1 MVKTRNGFTLI
12 ELLVVMVI
20 IALLVGLLLPAL
32 GRAREEAR
40 KTQCRSNLRQV
51 GLAMNIYA
59 NDNKGWTTPAYGMW
73 VGPHNHMTV
82 NSNLNTEGGDVVCP
96 QMYLVRKTRYLDGSG
111 NDWGSLDYTTP
122 TPSWPSGPGGGGI
135 PSSLGLL
142 YAGGYLTQQG
152 ASVLDCPSRILPE
165 SGNQEPAE
173 RAAVDASGE
182 QAVRDWKATL
192 NRMMTFDPD
201 EPFWTTG
208 GKACWSNGDDYGSFD
223 WMAAAGNHISPS
235 FGSMGVYGQM
245 AYRATY
251 NFATRTRDNT
261 YSYYYSGGYWPAKCG
276 ESPKMWCNIIGSY
289 MVRPENV
296 DDYSLNSYK
305 VDEIAGKAVASDA
318 IWGFF
323 GRSNARWHSQWP
335 ASIDPTKWYYTS
347 SQPNTLST
355 RWWASNHDNAYNV
368 LFTDGSVK
376 TYSDAGLSLYKS
388 FCVRLTEVPELRYTG
403 QIYANYFDALY
414 AQD

>member
-1 MVKTRNGFTLI
+1 
-12 ELLVVMVI
+12 
-20 IALLVGLLLPAL
+20 
-32 GRAREEAR
+32 
-40 KTQCRSNLRQV
+40 
-51 GLAMNIYA
+51 
-59 NDNKGWTTPAYGMW
+59 
-73 VGPHNHMTV
+73 
-82 NSNLNTEGGDVVCP
+82 
-96 QMYLVRKTRYLDGSG
+96 
-111 NDWGSLDYTTP
+111 
-122 TPSWPSGPGGGGI
+122 
-135 PSSLGLL
+135 
-142 YAGGYLTQQG
+142 
-152 ASVLDCPSRILPE
+152 VLDCPSRLVPE

-173 RAAVDASGE
+173 RAAVNASGE

-208 GKACWSNGDDYGSFD
+208 GKACWTNGDDYGSFD
-223 WMAAAGNHISPS
+223 FMAAAGNHISPS
-235 FGSMGVYGQM
+235 FGSMGVYGYM
-245 AYRATY
+245 GYRGTY
-251 NFATRTRDNT
+251 DFNSRNR
-261 YSYYYSGGYWPAKCG
+261 SGDHHYWYGYPLEPGVSGNGRYPRKCD
-276 ESPKMWCNIIGSY
+276 ESPRMWCNVIGSY

-296 DDYSLNSYK
+296 NDYSLNSYEL
-305 VDEIAGKAVASDA
+305 DEIAGKAVASDA

-355 RWWASNHDNAYNV
+355 RWWASNHDSAYNV

-376 TYSDAGLSLYKS
+376 TCSDAGLSLYKS

-403 QIYANYFDALY
+403 QLYENYFDALY